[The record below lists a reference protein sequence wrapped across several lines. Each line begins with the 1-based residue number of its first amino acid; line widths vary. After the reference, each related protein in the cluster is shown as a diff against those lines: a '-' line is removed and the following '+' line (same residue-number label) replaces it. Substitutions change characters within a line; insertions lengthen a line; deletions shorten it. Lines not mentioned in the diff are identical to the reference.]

1 LFYKEHVLVLVN
13 LKTTPLHREVV
24 EALSWREIADIKIA
38 KRDQLEGMKNIPPQ
52 KASSK
57 PAPAV
62 VAKKQEQ
69 RTSRAAEMRQFEE
82 TSKSSRRKG
91 KGKKG
96 DLRFRDPATPDL
108 QEIAKFDKS
117 LTRKMTAPPL
127 SYTRPDLMKKKKATG
142 QKFKATAQ
150 AARHVKLTARL
161 QQYVDSLANPWG
173 GTGSRNPV
181 NYNPVPTMMSSTATT
196 TNTVTS
202 YQVAGTTTAEITLF
216 GGHGNASSINAMD
229 GPAYHAQLQAINV
242 DNYAVGPLAVFDS
255 LVPLTY
261 NPTCGVVTT
270 LTLGQYASV
279 SNTVA
284 SLPLALQ
291 LLGGY
296 DQTLPFTAASGN
308 SGHTRWKLVSMGI
321 RIINITALGNR
332 TGDVTWVQPSNSD
345 NPALQALGSVQ
356 TVFADLPS
364 FTISQAANLGE
375 LKITWIPK
383 PEDCA
388 YWHCTSPATASVP
401 VDVVNANLTD
411 VGIRIWLNNPSTLA
425 QNYSWQVTCNWELA
439 GYNLLTLA
447 SPKALQPADK
457 NTIEPMLEVM
467 RFASNSA
474 SSAPGIAKTIVDTLS
489 PIASEVGTAAIGQ
502 LGKLAGGAL
511 MALL

>member
-1 LFYKEHVLVLVN
+1 
-13 LKTTPLHREVV
+13 
-24 EALSWREIADIKIA
+24 
-38 KRDQLEGMKNIPPQ
+38 MKNISPQ
-52 KASSK
+52 KTSSK
-57 PAPAV
+57 PTSAAV
-62 VAKKQEQ
+62 VKKQGGQ
-69 RTSRAAEMRQFEE
+69 RVSRAAEMRQFEE
-82 TSKSSRRKG
+82 TSKSSRKG
-91 KGKKG
+91 KKKG
-96 DLRFRDPATPDL
+96 DLHFRDPATPDL
-108 QEIAKFDKS
+108 REIARFDKS

-150 AARHVKLTARL
+150 AAKHVKLTARL

-196 TNTVTS
+196 TNTTTA
-202 YQVAGTTTAEITLF
+202 YAVAGTTTVEITLF

-229 GPAYHAQLQAINV
+229 GPAYHAQLQNINTADSYAI
-242 DNYAVGPLAVFDS
+242 GPLAVYDS
-255 LVPLTY
+255 LVPTTY

-279 SNTVA
+279 SNTIA
-284 SLPLALQ
+284 SLPLSLE

-296 DQTLPFTAASGN
+296 DQTLPFVGASGN
-308 SGHTRWKLVSMGI
+308 AGHTRWKLVSMGI

-332 TGDVTWVQPSNSD
+332 TGDITWVQPSTSD

-364 FTISQAANLGE
+364 YTISQAANLGE

-388 YWHCTSPATASVP
+388 YWHCTSTASAAVP
-401 VDVVNANLTD
+401 VDVVNSNLTD
-411 VGIRIWLNNPSTLA
+411 VGIRIWLNNPSTLS

-474 SSAPGIAKTIVDTLS
+474 SSAPGIARTIVDTLS
-489 PIASEVGTAAIGQ
+489 PIASEVGTAAISQ

>member
-1 LFYKEHVLVLVN
+1 
-13 LKTTPLHREVV
+13 VV
-24 EALSWREIADIKIA
+24 ELSWREIADIKIA
-38 KRDQLEGMKNIPPQ
+38 ARDEMKNIPPQ
-52 KASSK
+52 KDKPK

-62 VAKKQEQ
+62 VAKKQKQ
-69 RTSRAAEMRQFEE
+69 QVSRAAEARQFEE
-82 TSKSSRRKG
+82 TSKSSR
-91 KGKKG
+91 KGKKRG
-96 DLRFRDPATPDL
+96 DLQFRDPATPDL
-108 QEIAKFDKS
+108 REIAKFDKS

-127 SYTRPDLMKKKKATG
+127 SYTRPDLMNKKKATG
-142 QKFKATAQ
+142 RKFKATAQ
-150 AARHVKLTARL
+150 AAKHVKLTARL

-196 TNTVTS
+196 TNTATA
-202 YQVAGTTTAEITLF
+202 YAVAGNTTAEITLF

-229 GPAYHAQLQAINV
+229 GPAYHAQLQGINV
-242 DNYAVGPLAVFDS
+242 DNYAVGPLAVVDS

-284 SLPLALQ
+284 SLPLSLE

-296 DQTLPFTAASGN
+296 DQTLPFMAASGN
-308 SGHTRWKLVSMGI
+308 AGHTRWKLVSMGI

-364 FTISQAANLGE
+364 YTISQAANLGE

-388 YWHCTSPATASVP
+388 YWHCTSLATASVP
-401 VDVVNANLTD
+401 VDVANVNLTD
-411 VGIRIWLNNPSTLA
+411 VGIRIWLNNPSTLQ

-489 PIASEVGTAAIGQ
+489 PIASEVGTAAISQ